1 MIALQRGASVFRVHD
16 VAETAPGAGRGRGG
30 RRRHSAADSAERDGD
45 KTGATMTTS
54 PTTRTTPAEDADDD
68 DVYDDDD
75 EERAT
80 RHRRQHRHH
89 RPVGLH
95 APRRHRRGAEI
106 GQRLLIDVSF
116 ELDGCDATVTDAID
130 DTVDY
135 GAVCEQVWLAAQDRS
150 YKTLERLG
158 SAICDR
164 LMDHFGVDDVMVRCT
179 KPEPPI
185 PLPVGSVSVE
195 VWKER

>member
-1 MIALQRGASVFRVHD
+1 MITGDETDRSEGGEEDGQADGEFGGDD
-16 VAETAPGAGRGRGG
+16 VEN
-30 RRRHSAADSAERDGD
+30 AADDIADI
-45 KTGATMTTS
+45 
-54 PTTRTTPAEDADDD
+54 DADDALDED
-68 DVYDDDD
+68 DLD
-75 EERAT
+75 ESVDTAVSIDITGLSLYTHHGVTAAER
-80 RHRRQHRHH
+80 
-89 RPVGLH
+89 
-95 APRRHRRGAEI
+95 EI

-116 ELDGCDATVTDAID
+116 ELDVCDATVTDELD

-164 LMDHFGVDDVMVRCT
+164 LMDHFGVDAVMVRCT
-179 KPEPPI
+179 KPQPPI
-185 PLPVGSVSVE
+185 PLPVGDISVE

>member
-1 MIALQRGASVFRVHD
+1 MSDEPKQPEDEATPD
-16 VAETAPGAGRGRGG
+16 DEET
-30 RRRHSAADSAERDGD
+30 
-45 KTGATMTTS
+45 
-54 PTTRTTPAEDADDD
+54 DD
-68 DVYDDDD
+68 DVYGEED
-75 EERAT
+75 EEGGLDTAVSIDIT
-80 RHRRQHRHH
+80 GLSVYTHH
-89 RPVGLH
+89 GVT
-95 APRRHRRGAEI
+95 AAEREV

-164 LMDHFGVDDVMVRCT
+164 LMDHFGVDEVMVRCT

>member
-1 MIALQRGASVFRVHD
+1 MSEDPKQHDDEYEDEYEEADEEDSEQETSVSID
-16 VAETAPGAGRGRGG
+16 VTGLSIYTHHGVTA
-30 RRRHSAADSAERDGD
+30 AER
-45 KTGATMTTS
+45 
-54 PTTRTTPAEDADDD
+54 
-68 DVYDDDD
+68 
-75 EERAT
+75 
-80 RHRRQHRHH
+80 
-89 RPVGLH
+89 
-95 APRRHRRGAEI
+95 EI
-106 GQRLLIDVSF
+106 GQRLVIDVSF
-116 ELDGCDATVTDAID
+116 ELDGCDATVTDQIG

-164 LMDHFGVDDVMVRCT
+164 LMDHFGVDDVMVRLT

>member
-1 MIALQRGASVFRVHD
+1 MSDQSKQ
-16 VAETAPGAGRGRGG
+16 P
-30 RRRHSAADSAERDGD
+30 
-45 KTGATMTTS
+45 
-54 PTTRTTPAEDADDD
+54 EDAIPDDD
-68 DVYDDDD
+68 GAPDEETEETDGDVYDEED
-75 EERAT
+75 EEGGLDTAVSIDIT
-80 RHRRQHRHH
+80 GLSVYTHH
-89 RPVGLH
+89 GVT
-95 APRRHRRGAEI
+95 AAEREV

-150 YKTLERLG
+150 FKTLERLG

-164 LMDHFGVDDVMVRCT
+164 LMDHFGVDEVMVRCT

>member
-1 MIALQRGASVFRVHD
+1 V
-16 VAETAPGAGRGRGG
+16 TA
-30 RRRHSAADSAERDGD
+30 AER
-45 KTGATMTTS
+45 
-54 PTTRTTPAEDADDD
+54 E
-68 DVYDDDD
+68 V
-75 EERAT
+75 
-80 RHRRQHRHH
+80 
-89 RPVGLH
+89 
-95 APRRHRRGAEI
+95 

-116 ELDGCDATVTDAID
+116 ELEACDATVTDELD

-164 LMDHFGVDDVMVRCT
+164 LMDHFGVDAVMVRCT
-179 KPEPPI
+179 KPQPPI
-185 PLPVGSVSVE
+185 PLPVGDVSVE

>member
-1 MIALQRGASVFRVHD
+1 MSTGGEPTGELDGLDAAVDFGDTTDELDDEDEDLDESVD
-16 VAETAPGAGRGRGG
+16 TAVSIDITGLSLYTHHGVTA
-30 RRRHSAADSAERDGD
+30 AER
-45 KTGATMTTS
+45 
-54 PTTRTTPAEDADDD
+54 
-68 DVYDDDD
+68 
-75 EERAT
+75 
-80 RHRRQHRHH
+80 
-89 RPVGLH
+89 
-95 APRRHRRGAEI
+95 EI

-116 ELDGCDATVTDAID
+116 ELEACDATVTDELD

-164 LMDHFGVDDVMVRCT
+164 LMDHFGVDAVMVRCT
-179 KPEPPI
+179 KPQPPI
-185 PLPVGSVSVE
+185 PLPVGDISVE